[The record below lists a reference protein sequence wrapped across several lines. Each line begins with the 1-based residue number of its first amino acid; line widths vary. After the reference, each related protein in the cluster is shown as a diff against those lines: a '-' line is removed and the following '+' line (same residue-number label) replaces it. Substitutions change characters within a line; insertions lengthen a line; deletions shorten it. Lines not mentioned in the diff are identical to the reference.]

1 MTDADIAA
9 ALHAFFRAMY
19 PHPDMTLDADT
30 DLLGAWF
37 VDSFGVV
44 QTVQFVE
51 DRFGVAL
58 ERVDIRADTF
68 ASVRAL
74 VGLVRRKLGTR

>member
-1 MTDADIAA
+1 MTEADIAG
-9 ALHAFFRAMY
+9 ALHGFFRAMY
-19 PHPDMTLDADT
+19 PHEDATLDLDT
-30 DLLGAWF
+30 PLLEAWF

-58 ERVDIRADTF
+58 DRADIRADTF
-68 ASVRAL
+68 ASIRTLVAL
-74 VGLVRRKLGTR
+74 VRSKRG